1 MDCEVY
7 IMYYRLSF
15 TMQIVHRL
23 LYFQTLHAVC
33 LLAKGSSAE
42 LRELAAEGLG
52 ELVEVTSEESLRPFT
67 VQITGAA
74 HVCLPEAVLHFVRH
88 LS

>member
-1 MDCEVY
+1 MSY
-7 IMYYRLSF
+7 IVLC
-15 TMQIVHRL
+15 
-23 LYFQTLHAVC
+23 TLHAAC

-74 HVCLPEAVLHFVRH
+74 HVCLPEALFYFVSH